1 MNIVGMLLGI
11 KECAVMKGMI
21 IMENKGWLGD
31 VLECVN
37 SIPADIFSLSDIY
50 EYVDELHEKHPNNQ
64 NVEAKIRQQLQ
75 VLRDRGV
82 IVFLG
87 NGNYKK
93 VESYLNR

>member
-50 EYVDELHEKHPNNQ
+50 EYVDELHEKHPKNKAAAASS
-64 NVEAKIRQQLQ
+64 ERSWGDCIFGEWKL
-75 VLRDRGV
+75 
-82 IVFLG
+82 
-87 NGNYKK
+87 
-93 VESYLNR
+93 